1 MTSISNSVSDTL
13 KYSKYF
19 HYPLDTTKLHTWL
32 ISSKT
37 VSLKLIQERYPQ
49 VLNKTQRIF
58 LNTRAR
64 ISADKI
70 SQHSKL
76 FIFLNLVP
84 TILGVFVTGSV
95 SVENAREEDDL
106 DLMIITKVNTLWLT
120 RLLIVPFLKIF
131 YSIRSANNKGLV
143 SKLACL
149 NLWLDEQGLLV
160 PKNNQSLYTAHEV
173 LQVKPIID
181 KNQIYQRFIQS
192 NRWTKNYLANAY
204 QQFVG
209 SSIANKLHPNQILG
223 ILNEIAFLI
232 QKIYMSRRRTREYLT
247 QHSAYFHPLPPP
259 TVILKS

>member
-1 MTSISNSVSDTL
+1 MTSISNSVTDTL
-13 KYSKYF
+13 TYSKYF
-19 HYPLDTTKLHTWL
+19 HYPLGTTKLHTWL
-32 ISSKT
+32 ISSRK
-37 VSLKLIQERYPQ
+37 VSLKLIQEHYPQ
-49 VLNKTQRIF
+49 VLNKAQRIF

-76 FIFLNLVP
+76 FIFLNKIP

-106 DLMIITKVNTLWLT
+106 DLMIVTRVNTLWLT
-120 RLLIVPFLKIF
+120 RLLIVPFLKLF
-131 YSIRSANNKGLV
+131 FSIRSADNKGFV

-160 PKNNQSLYTAHEV
+160 PKSNQSLYTAHEV

-192 NRWTKNYLANAY
+192 NSWTKSYLANAY
-204 QQFVG
+204 HQFVG
-209 SSIANKLHPNQILG
+209 KPIANKLHDNQIIG
-223 ILNEIAFLI
+223 ILNGIAFLI
-232 QKIYMSRRRTREYLT
+232 QKIYMSPRRTREHLT

-259 TVILKS
+259 TVILKT